1 MTFFVKALGIGL
13 ITVASSLLIKQSRP
27 EFSFF
32 ISLSGT
38 FIVFFI
44 CVKEVESYLS
54 SFLGLL
60 SDAGFSAGYFSVALK
75 AVGIGYITEFAAD
88 TACDSGQSALASKI
102 TLAGRTLLFIIALPV
117 IKDLL
122 SLAVRLVD

>member
-54 SFLGLL
+54 SFLGIL
-60 SDAGFSAGYFSVALK
+60 SDVGFSAGYFSVALK

-88 TACDSGQSALASKI
+88 TAGDSGHSALASKI

>member
-38 FIVFFI
+38 FMVFFI

-54 SFLGLL
+54 SFLGIL

-88 TACDSGQSALASKI
+88 TAGDSGQSALASKI

>member
-54 SFLGLL
+54 SFLGIL

-88 TACDSGQSALASKI
+88 TAGDSGQSALASKI

>member
-88 TACDSGQSALASKI
+88 TAGDSGQSALASKAE
-102 TLAGRTLLFIIALPV
+102 LAGKLATFA
-117 IKDLL
+117 
-122 SLAVRLVD
+122 LAVPMLEALLEIAMRMAK

>member
-88 TACDSGQSALASKI
+88 TAIDSGHSALASKI

>member
-13 ITVASSLLIKQSRP
+13 ITVSAALIVKPNRP
-27 EFSFF
+27 EMSFL
-32 ISLSGT
+32 ISLSGSV
-38 FIVFFI
+38 IVFFI
-44 CVKEVESYLS
+44 SVGEIESYLS

-60 SDAGFSAGYFSVALK
+60 NDAGFSSGYFSVALK

-88 TACDSGQSALASKI
+88 TAADGGQTALSSKI
-102 TLAGRTLLFIIALPV
+102 SLAGRTLLFIVALPV

-122 SLAVRLVD
+122 SLAVRLVE

>member
-44 CVKEVESYLS
+44 SVKEVESYLS
-54 SFLGLL
+54 SFLGIL

-88 TACDSGQSALASKI
+88 TAGDSGQSALASKI

>member
-54 SFLGLL
+54 SFLGIL
-60 SDAGFSAGYFSVALK
+60 SDAGFSAGYFSVA
-75 AVGIGYITEFAAD
+75 
-88 TACDSGQSALASKI
+88 
-102 TLAGRTLLFIIALPV
+102 
-117 IKDLL
+117 
-122 SLAVRLVD
+122 SLAVQIQ

>member
-13 ITVASSLLIKQSRP
+13 VTVASSLLIKQSRP

-88 TACDSGQSALASKI
+88 TAGDSGQSALASKI

>member
-1 MTFFVKALGIGL
+1 MTFFIKALGIGL
-13 ITVASSLLIKQSRP
+13 VTVASSLLIKPSRP

-32 ISLSGT
+32 ISLTGT
-38 FIVFFI
+38 LIVFLI
-44 CVKEVESYLS
+44 CVKEIESYLS

-60 SDAGFSAGYFSVALK
+60 FDAGFNAAYFSVALK

-88 TACDSGQSALASKI
+88 TASDSGLNGLASKI
-102 TLAGRTLLFIIALPV
+102 SLAGRTLLFIVALPV

-122 SLAVRLVD
+122 SLAVRLVE